1 MPKSPLVVILGA
13 GKPFFGDA
21 PSAIAQTIENKR
33 VLDWLVEAFS
43 VVAGAQFHFVGGY
56 KIDEVIASY
65 PALGYT
71 VNKEWRDTGSV
82 SSLALAVSEDVEDLY
97 VCYSDTVFRRRA
109 VELLHQESADV
120 VFGVD
125 YRWKE
130 RYSQRASEDLANA
143 ETVRINDLGHI
154 IDGNESGQ
162 GIEAEFTG
170 MMRLRGDALSEFK
183 ALVLRQQNLDYQ
195 KWSMPDLLAYLRD
208 CNSPF
213 KIQSVDFEGNWSE
226 LNAPQD
232 LARFVLGT
240 KAETL
245 DRLRPILKSASIE
258 EQVSVSVKAWNHD
271 PQRCLTSINKMFS
284 GAQVIVRSSALSE
297 DCWNNSN
304 AGGFDSVLNVD
315 SGIKAELREA
325 ISQVISSYGD
335 SSLEDQVLVQRMLSD
350 VTLSGVVFTRTLD
363 QGAPYYVV
371 NFDDETASTDS
382 VTSGQG
388 ESLRTVMV
396 LRSERNRI
404 GEIDSNL
411 EPLILAIAE
420 IESLV
425 GYDSLD
431 IEFAVTSGGH
441 LHILQV
447 RPIAVTH
454 QFHQVGD
461 EQIVSALTDA
471 KVQFRRQSNPSPYI
485 VGGETIFAVM
495 PDWNPAEIVGTKPR
509 PLALSLYQ
517 YLITNE
523 VWAEQRAGYGYRDV
537 RPQPLIIGFQG
548 HPFVDVR
555 ASFNSFIPAGIDD
568 KLADKLVRHY
578 LSELREKPHLHDKVE
593 FDILFTCWFPDIRD
607 LLVQRL
613 PPGIF
618 CKTERDELEES
629 LAEITVNGI
638 DRINEDRASVMELE
652 ARYAKVLSSKLPS
665 LELACCLV
673 EECKRFGTLAFSHL
687 ARAGFVAVTILK
699 SLVRTGAITIDEFER
714 FMNSLETVTSR
725 FEFDASQVASG
736 ELEFDSFVDLYGHLR
751 PGTYDITSEAYFE
764 NPEKYLHPII
774 ASTGRNK
781 PEKSKEFEWS
791 DDARK
796 SIDASFRAGNI
807 PIDADV
813 FGLFAK
819 SAIEGREWAKFVF
832 TRSLST
838 ALDEIRRWAGDFSL
852 DRDSA
857 SFLHFHDIL
866 QLRSGLAIGT
876 QQQWTEKRVM
886 EGREAYRLTRA
897 IELPPILFSEADFD
911 LFERKS
917 SEPNFVTSGR
927 AVANIHVLTGKD
939 DPAAL
944 SGKIVLIPQADPGF
958 DWIFGSSII
967 GLVTM
972 YGGANSHMA
981 IRAAELGLPA
991 AIGVGEKLFD
1001 MLSKAEVVEL
1011 DCASKIIRI
1020 NR

>member
-1 MPKSPLVVILGA
+1 MSKNPLVVILGA
-13 GKPFFGDA
+13 GKPFVGDA
-21 PSAIAQTIENKR
+21 PSAIAPTIENKR
-33 VLDWLVEAFS
+33 VMDWLVEAFS
-43 VVAGAQFHFVGGY
+43 VVPGARFHFVGGY

-65 PALGYT
+65 PSLGYT

-82 SSLALAVSEDVEDLY
+82 SSLALAVSEEVEDLY
-97 VCYSDTVFRRRA
+97 VCYSDTVFRRHA
-109 VELLHQESADV
+109 VELLYQESADV

-130 RYSQRASEDLANA
+130 RYSQRAPEDLANA
-143 ETVRINDLGHI
+143 ETVQINDLGHI
-154 IDGNESGQ
+154 TEVNESSP
-162 GIEAEFTG
+162 GIEVEFSG
-170 MMRLRGDALSEFK
+170 IIRLRGDALSKFK
-183 ALVLRQQNLDYQ
+183 ALVSREQKLDYR
-195 KWSMPDLLAYLRD
+195 KWSIPDLLSYLRD
-208 CNSPF
+208 CDSSLN
-213 KIQSVDFEGNWSE
+213 IQAVDFEGNWSE

-258 EQVSVSVKAWNHD
+258 EQVSISVKAWNHD
-271 PQRCLTSINKMFS
+271 SKDCLDSIHQMFN
-284 GAQVIVRSSALSE
+284 GAKVIVRSSALSE
-297 DCWNNSN
+297 DCWNTSN

-315 SGIKAELREA
+315 SGIDVELREA
-325 ISQVISSYGD
+325 IDQVVSSYGD
-335 SSLEDQVLVQRMLSD
+335 SNLDDQVLVQRMLHD
-350 VTLSGVVFTRTLD
+350 VTISGVVFTRTLD

-371 NFDDETASTDS
+371 NYDDETASTDS

-396 LRSERNRI
+396 LRSERDRI
-404 GEIDSNL
+404 GEIDVNL
-411 EPLILAIAE
+411 EPLISTIAE

-431 IEFAVTSGGH
+431 IEFAVTSGGR

-461 EQIVSALTDA
+461 EQITAALNDA
-471 KVQFRRQSNPSPYI
+471 KLQFRRQSEHSPYI
-485 VGGETIFAVM
+485 VGAETIFAVM

-509 PLALSLYQ
+509 ALALSLYQ

-523 VWAEQRAGYGYRDV
+523 VWAQQRAEYGYRDV
-537 RPQPLIIGFQG
+537 RPHPLILGFQG

-555 ASFNSFIPAGIDD
+555 ASFNSFIPEGINDE
-568 KLADKLVRHY
+568 LAHKLVEHY
-578 LSELREKPHLHDKVE
+578 LAELRDKPHLHDKVE
-593 FDILFTCWFPDIRD
+593 FDILFTCWFPDIHD
-607 LLVQRL
+607 LLARRL
-613 PPGIF
+613 PARVF
-618 CKTERDELEES
+618 SESEREIIEGS
-629 LAEITVNGI
+629 LVEITVNGI
-638 DRINEDRASVMELE
+638 NRIEEDRASIMELE
-652 ARYAKVLSSKLPS
+652 ARYAKVLSSKLPP
-665 LELACCLV
+665 LELACCLI

-699 SLVRTGAITIDEFER
+699 SLVRTGAISIDEFDR

-725 FEFDASQVASG
+725 FELDASRVASG
-736 ELEFDSFVDLYGHLR
+736 ELDFDSFVDLYGHLR

-774 ASTGRNK
+774 ESTSREN
-781 PEKSKEFEWS
+781 PDEVKEFEWS
-791 DDARK
+791 DDARQ
-796 SIDASFRAGNI
+796 SIETSFSAGNI
-807 PIDADV
+807 PIDADA
-813 FGLFAK
+813 FALFAK

-838 ALDEIRRWAGDFSL
+838 ALNEIRRWSADFSL
-852 DRDSA
+852 DRDDA
-857 SFLHFHDIL
+857 SFLDFHDIL
-866 QLRSGLAIGT
+866 QLRSGLAIGA
-876 QQQWTEKRVM
+876 QQEWVEKRVT
-886 EGREAYRLTRA
+886 EGRDAYRLTRA
-897 IELPPILFSEADFD
+897 IELPPILFSEADFE

-927 AVANIHVLTGKD
+927 AVANVHVLTGKD

-944 SGKIVLIPQADPGF
+944 SGNIVLIPQADPGF
-958 DWIFGSSII
+958 DWIFGSSLI

-991 AIGVGEKLFD
+991 AIGVGEKLFE

>member
-1 MPKSPLVVILGA
+1 MSKNPLVVILGA
-13 GKPFFGDA
+13 GKPFVGDA
-21 PSAIAQTIENKR
+21 PSAIAPTIENKR
-33 VLDWLVEAFS
+33 VLDWQVEAFS
-43 VVAGAQFHFVGGY
+43 VVPGAKFHFVGGY

-82 SSLALAVSEDVEDLY
+82 GSLALAVSEDVEDLY
-97 VCYSDTVFRRRA
+97 VCYSDTVFRRHA
-109 VELLHQESADV
+109 VELLQEESADV

-130 RYSQRASEDLANA
+130 RYSQRAPEDLANA
-143 ETVRINDLGHI
+143 ETVQINDLGI
-154 IDGNESGQ
+154 IVDGNDPGPV
-162 GIEAEFTG
+162 IETEFTG
-170 MMRLRGDALSEFK
+170 IIRLRGDALREFR
-183 ALVLRQQNLDYQ
+183 ALVNHPGKVDYR
-195 KWSMPDLLAYLRD
+195 KWSIPGLLSYLRD
-208 CNSPF
+208 CDGSF

-258 EQVSVSVKAWNHD
+258 EQVSISVKAWRHESKA
-271 PQRCLTSINKMFS
+271 CLAAIEQMFK
-284 GAQVIVRSSALSE
+284 GEKVIVRSSALSE
-297 DCWNNSN
+297 DCWNTSN
-304 AGGFDSVLNVD
+304 AGGFDSVLDVD
-315 SGIKAELREA
+315 SGVTVELIKA
-325 ISQVISSYGD
+325 IDQVVSSYGD
-335 SSLEDQVLVQRMLSD
+335 SNMEDQVLVQRMLRD
-350 VTLSGVVFTRTLD
+350 VTISGVVFTRTLD

-371 NFDDETASTDS
+371 NYDDETASTDS

-396 LRSERNRI
+396 LRSERDRI
-404 GEIDSNL
+404 DEIDTNL
-411 EPLILAIAE
+411 GPLISAIVE
-420 IESLV
+420 IEGLV

-431 IEFAVTSGGH
+431 IEFAVTSGGR

-461 EQIVSALTDA
+461 EQITSALDDA
-471 KVQFRRQSNPSPYI
+471 KLQFRRQSGHSPYI
-485 VGGETIFAVM
+485 VGAETIFAVM

-517 YLITNE
+517 HLITNE
-523 VWAEQRAGYGYRDV
+523 VWAQQRAEYGYRDV
-537 RPQPLIIGFQG
+537 RPQPLILGFQG

-555 ASFNSFIPAGIDD
+555 ASFNSFIPEDIDD
-568 KLADKLVRHY
+568 ELASKLVEHY
-578 LSELREKPHLHDKVE
+578 LAELRDKPHLHDKVE
-593 FDILFTCWFPDIRD
+593 FDILFTCWFPDIHD
-607 LLVQRL
+607 LLASRL
-613 PPGIF
+613 PASIF
-618 CKTERDELEES
+618 SEADRDMLESS
-629 LAEITVNGI
+629 LVQITVNGI
-638 DRINEDRASVMELE
+638 QRIDEDRASIMELE
-652 ARYAKVLSSKLPS
+652 ARYAKVLSSKLPP
-665 LELACCLV
+665 LELACCLI
-673 EECKRFGTLAFSHL
+673 EECKRFGTPAFSHL

-699 SLVRTGAITIDEFER
+699 SLVRTGAIAIDEFDR
-714 FMNSLETVTSR
+714 FMNSLETVTGR
-725 FEFDASQVASG
+725 FEFDASRVASG
-736 ELEFDSFVDLYGHLR
+736 DWDLESFVDLYGHLR

-764 NPEKYLHPII
+764 NPEKYLQPII
-774 ASTGRNK
+774 ESASRD
-781 PEKSKEFEWS
+781 KSEHAKEFKWS
-791 DDARK
+791 GAARD
-796 SIDASFRAGNI
+796 SIDASLRDGKI
-807 PIDADV
+807 PIDADA
-813 FGLFAK
+813 FARFAK

-832 TRSLST
+832 TRSLSA
-838 ALDEIRRWAGDFSL
+838 ALNAIRRWAEDFGM
-852 DRDSA
+852 DRDAA
-857 SFLHFHDIL
+857 SFLDFHDIL
-866 QLRSGLAIGT
+866 QLRSGLAIGA
-876 QQQWTEKRVM
+876 QREWAEKRIM
-886 EGREAYRLTRA
+886 EGRASYRLTRA
-897 IELPPILFSEADFD
+897 IELPPILFSESDFE

-927 AVANIHVLTGKD
+927 AVANVHLLAGKD

-944 SGKIVLIPQADPGF
+944 SGNIVLIPQADPGF
-958 DWIFGSSII
+958 DWIFGSSLI

-991 AIGVGEKLFD
+991 AIGVGEKLFE